1 MLKNKSKA
9 FAPKFKAARRPGANN
24 PSSAQS
30 SARPS
35 VEPQSQ
41 TPAPES
47 AAKETTPSIPEESP
61 APQQSKELPAVVE
74 PTPTPSSRPAPQ
86 IEQSARVPEVA
97 ANSST
102 PNSKRKTRE
111 ADVSEPEPAA
121 KRVSFAVPEEV
132 TPTVE
137 SNSPPPPT
145 TSTQKRK
152 SREDDVPE
160 SASKRR
166 AITPVTEDAETSRPT
181 TTTTA
186 QPPPNT
192 NTNTTALNAL
202 PSYFLD
208 LIGSKPANPQT
219 KETTQSEAPAQQA
232 LAETNATSANTI
244 DLTETADDQSSREGS
259 AESSHDSP
267 RFRYPSPD
275 NTQSNIP
282 GYTTSGAAGGDLPGL
297 GPAGNTNT
305 ISEGRAAQSSQAVPM
320 AGLNPDG
327 TAAPVIEEPASG
339 TEKGKKKK
347 KVIRRKR
354 VQTAQEGD
362 DGRATVDMQL
372 NRPRRA
378 AGSKRSRK
386 KKDGEKKKRTRA
398 MTPDG
403 AEDEIV
409 DRSVMTVGELC
420 KDIRIGKKFSKHEK
434 VKANLAQAKERAK
447 LRQLGLLPAEEEAGE
462 RANQNGERASTSQPN
477 GEAESAGGEV
487 NDNNPQ
493 FKLVDGVIV
502 IDETSL
508 QVDRQERGRAE
519 IIEVEAVEEDDFT
532 KPSTS
537 GHHMKRERA
546 QTWDYAGTELFYKGL
561 RMFGTDFETIGK
573 LFPHRSRRHIKLK
586 FNKEERDWPQKI
598 QKALSA
604 EQRLD
609 MDLVMFQQ
617 LSNLELI
624 GTDVLK
630 AEQDKIEQEHR
641 EEEERHLAEQ
651 AETIRKKREAI
662 RVGQAAAKR
671 MLASVDGDDTPAAGT
686 ESAKENAE
694 PARGTMGEAS
704 AALKSRKKAA
714 AKKKKKNMHS
724 SNAGGE
730 EVEILGF
737 AD

>member
-47 AAKETTPSIPEESP
+47 ATKETITLASGESP
-61 APQQSKELPAVVE
+61 TPRRSKEFPAVVQH
-74 PTPTPSSRPAPQ
+74 TPNPSNLPAPR
-86 IEQSARVPEVA
+86 IEQNTRTQEA
-97 ANSST
+97 AADSST
-102 PNSKRKTRE
+102 PNLKRKTRE
-111 ADVSEPEPAA
+111 GGIPEAEPAA
-121 KRVSFAVPEEV
+121 KRVSFLAPEEV
-132 TPTVE
+132 TPAVR
-137 SNSPPPPT
+137 SNLLPSPI

-152 SREDDVPE
+152 SRDGILE
-160 SASKRR
+160 SATRGM
-166 AITPVTEDAETSRPT
+166 ATAPVTEDIEINRSASVNTESPS
-181 TTTTA
+181 
-186 QPPPNT
+186 NT
-192 NTNTTALNAL
+192 NTNASNTL
-202 PSYFLD
+202 PSHPGD
-208 LIGSKPANPQT
+208 PIGPKPTNSPSKDKTSTEAS
-219 KETTQSEAPAQQA
+219 TQQP
-232 LAETNATSANTI
+232 LLKTNAIPTNTI
-244 DLTETADDQSSREGS
+244 DLTETADDQSSREASAGS
-259 AESSHDSP
+259 NHDSL

-275 NTQSNIP
+275 NTQPSIP
-282 GYTTSGAAGGDLPGL
+282 GYTTTVAMGGDLSGL

-305 ISEGRAAQSSQAVPM
+305 MLEGQAAQSSQAVPM

-347 KVIRRKR
+347 KVIRRKK

-372 NRPRRA
+372 NRPRRV
-378 AGSKRSRK
+378 AGAKRSRK

-398 MTPDG
+398 MTPEG
-403 AEDEIV
+403 AEDEII

-434 VKANLAQAKERAK
+434 VKANLARDKEKAK
-447 LRQLGLLPAEEEAGE
+447 LRQLGLLPAEEEEGE
-462 RANQNGERASTSQPN
+462 QANRNGERSSTSQPI
-477 GEAESAGGEV
+477 EESEVPGGEI

-617 LSNLELI
+617 LSNLTLV
-624 GTDVLK
+624 GTDILK
-630 AEQDKIEQEHR
+630 AEQNKIEQEHR

-651 AETIRKKREAI
+651 AETIRMKREAI
-662 RVGQAAAKR
+662 RVGQAAARR
-671 MLASVDGDDTPAAGT
+671 MLASVDDDDTHVAGT

-694 PARGTMGEAS
+694 PARGTIGEAS
-704 AALKSRKKAA
+704 AALKSKKKAA